1 MQNVLTSKIIKKK
14 ISEYKN
20 EAATNEIIASFIQF
34 FINTNGIK
42 SDRINT
48 TYECR
53 RYQRYQDAHL
63 YDRINASF
71 SNISLKEMESVF
83 ENQIDLDRKRSEG
96 AVYTP
101 DYIIDFIIKYS
112 LKLYKGKYP
121 PILCD
126 PSCGSGGFL
135 VRAIDILA
143 KRFKLDTKTVFTKH
157 IHGIDINT
165 QAVSCAKIMALW

>member
-1 MQNVLTSKIIKKK
+1 MQNVLTIKIIKKK

-53 RYQRYQDAHL
+53 SYQQYQNSNL

-71 SNISLKEMESVF
+71 LNISLKEMESVF

-101 DYIIDFIIKYS
+101 DYIIDFIIKYFIS
-112 LKLYKGKYP
+112 E
-121 PILCD
+121 
-126 PSCGSGGFL
+126 
-135 VRAIDILA
+135 
-143 KRFKLDTKTVFTKH
+143 
-157 IHGIDINT
+157 
-165 QAVSCAKIMALW
+165 